1 MFQRYIP
8 GEDKPNEII
17 FHVTVG
23 GAKKSDFNHLY
34 PYLPAIKYVKHD
46 KNTCYFSWLS
56 SDMYDYIEHVVEKAI
71 YSQL

>member
-46 KNTCYFSWLS
+46 KNTCYFS
-56 SDMYDYIEHVVEKAI
+56 
-71 YSQL
+71 